1 MEGPPAE
8 RLLTACE
15 IFSRELGRQ
24 RPGPGWD
31 RGGVGSSVLGG
42 GMGIPQVVNSMTYKY
57 SEGLDD
63 PVVEPSLPSA
73 TGTYSV
79 RGHRKQP

>member
-1 MEGPPAE
+1 
-8 RLLTACE
+8 
-15 IFSRELGRQ
+15 
-24 RPGPGWD
+24 
-31 RGGVGSSVLGG
+31 
-42 GMGIPQVVNSMTYKY
+42 MGIPQVVNSMTYKY